1 MDEDGQPQLDLP
13 GRLAFKRA
21 SPLFKSLLRSKGFVW
36 LATRPKVSGEWSQ
49 SGVMFTLQGVSHI
62 SPSLL
67 LETFKLTLM
76 LSRYEGNSMALLRGR
91 VVLAYVRQP

>member
-21 SPLFKSLLRSKGFVW
+21 SPLFKTLLRSKGFVW

-49 SGVMFTLQGVSHI
+49 SGVMYTLQGVSHI
-62 SPSLL
+62 YPSLL
-67 LETFKLTLM
+67 LEIFKLTPM
-76 LSRYEGNSMALLRGR
+76 FSRFAGNSMALLRGR
-91 VVLAYVRQP
+91 VILAYVQRP